1 MRGVTKS
8 FKSVLCSSLKNIFPM
23 KYCPLKFGSNF
34 WRPLHHRRKL
44 FLMFCYRRGLLQNL
58 LYFDKIWLIFLVLV
72 VFPRFLMKTNLCSKI
87 YLRNGASEAKNYFI
101 NLLLKFNFK
110 EILFYTSSLKNA
122 SFYDFLLN
130 FQIFEF

>member
-8 FKSVLCSSLKNIFPM
+8 YKSVLCSSLKIIFPM
-23 KYCPLKFGSNF
+23 KYCPLKFGSYF

-87 YLRNGASEAKNYFI
+87 YLSNGACYWKIYLVK
-101 NLLLKFNFK
+101 LLVKSNFWN
-110 EILFYTSSLKNA
+110 ILLYTSSLKND
-122 SFYDFLLN
+122 SFWYFLLI
-130 FQIFEF
+130 FQFFSF

>member
-1 MRGVTKS
+1 MRGDIKS
-8 FKSVLCSSLKNIFPM
+8 YKSVYYSSLVTFSQM
-23 KYCPLKFGSNF
+23 KYCHLKFGSYF

-87 YLRNGASEAKNYFI
+87 YLSNGACYWKIYLVK
-101 NLLLKFNFK
+101 LLVKSNFWN
-110 EILFYTSSLKNA
+110 ILFYTSSLKND
-122 SFYDFLLN
+122 SFWYFLLI
-130 FQIFEF
+130 FQFFSF